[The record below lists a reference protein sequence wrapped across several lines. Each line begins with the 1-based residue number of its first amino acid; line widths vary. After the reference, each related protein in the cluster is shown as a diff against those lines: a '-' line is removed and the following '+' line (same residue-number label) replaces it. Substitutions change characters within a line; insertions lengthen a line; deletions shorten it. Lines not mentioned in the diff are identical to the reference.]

1 LEKIIG
7 NIIWASVPL
16 AGIVL
21 FLMLVAGG
29 IMYLSSG
36 GNPES
41 LQKAKST
48 LTYAIIGIVLLLLAW
63 FTLRFIEIF
72 TGVQVTRIKFKV

>member
-1 LEKIIG
+1 
-7 NIIWASVPL
+7 
-16 AGIVL
+16 
-21 FLMLVAGG
+21 
-29 IMYLSSG
+29 MYLSSG